1 MFTHSRCAA
10 ALESRLC
17 SDDMN
22 DRSTEPTTVP
32 TVTRLLDA
40 VEVLCTAKAPSNVTM
55 REVAATAG
63 LSLGVA
69 YRYYASREELFGAAM
84 DRMADRIVA
93 AATGDTPMTS
103 VNALWRALDDH
114 PAFPR
119 MLTSLVLEGRNVSEV
134 MSRHPLMRDIARAAG
149 DQGLRDPATVA
160 GVTGIMT
167 LAGVLFAPTLNRTIQ
182 RDPDD
187 PRVYDAAAEMMDLWV
202 ADQEDKER

>member
-1 MFTHSRCAA
+1 
-10 ALESRLC
+10 
-17 SDDMN
+17 MN

-40 VEVLCTAKAPSNVTM
+40 VEILCTRKAPSNVTM

-93 AATGDTPMTS
+93 AATGDTPITA
-103 VNALWRALDDH
+103 VTALWRALDDY

-134 MSRHPLMRDIARAAG
+134 MSRHPLMRDIARSAAE
-149 DQGLRDPATVA
+149 QGIGDPATVA
-160 GVTGIMT
+160 GVTGITT
-167 LAGVLFAPTLNRTIQ
+167 LAGVLFSPTLNRTIQ

-187 PRVYDAAAEMMDLWV
+187 PRVYDAAAEMMALWV

>member
-1 MFTHSRCAA
+1 MAPQT
-10 ALESRLC
+10 LETRLL

-22 DRSTEPTTVP
+22 DRSTDPMTVP
-32 TVTRLLDA
+32 TVARLLDA
-40 VEVLCTAKAPSNVTM
+40 VEILCAKKAPSNVTM
-55 REVAATAG
+55 REVATAAG

-84 DRMADRIVA
+84 DRMADQIVA
-93 AATGDTPMTS
+93 AATGDTPITA
-103 VNALWRALDDH
+103 VTALWRALEDY

-134 MSRHPLMRDIARAAG
+134 MSRHPLMRDIARSAAE
-149 DQGLRDPATVA
+149 QGIGDPATVA

-182 RDPDD
+182 REPDD
-187 PRVYDAAAEMMDLWV
+187 PRVYDAAAEMMAIWV
-202 ADQEDKER
+202 KDREAGGSGE

>member
-1 MFTHSRCAA
+1 
-10 ALESRLC
+10 
-17 SDDMN
+17 MN
-22 DRSTEPTTVP
+22 DRSPEPTSVP

-40 VEVLCTAKAPSNVTM
+40 VEILCTRKAPSNVTM
-55 REVAATAG
+55 REVAGTAG

-93 AATGDTPMTS
+93 AATGDTPITA
-103 VNALWRALDDH
+103 VTALWRALDDY

-134 MSRHPLMRDIARAAG
+134 MSRHPLMRDIARSAAE
-149 DQGLRDPATVA
+149 QGVRDPATVA

>member
-1 MFTHSRCAA
+1 MFTPSKCATPPW
-10 ALESRLC
+10 LQLC
-17 SDDMN
+17 SVGMN
-22 DRSTEPTTVP
+22 DRSPEPTTVP

-40 VEVLCTAKAPSNVTM
+40 VEILCTRKAPSNVTM
-55 REVAATAG
+55 REVAGTAG

-93 AATGDTPMTS
+93 AATGDTPITA
-103 VNALWRALDDH
+103 VTALWRALDDY

-119 MLTSLVLEGRNVSEV
+119 MLTSLILEGRNVSEV
-134 MSRHPLMRDIARAAG
+134 MSRHPLMRDIARSAAE
-149 DQGLRDPATVA
+149 QGVGDPATLA

-167 LAGVLFAPTLNRTIQ
+167 LAGILFAPTLNRTIQ

-187 PRVYDAAAEMMDLWV
+187 PRVYHAAAEMMALWV